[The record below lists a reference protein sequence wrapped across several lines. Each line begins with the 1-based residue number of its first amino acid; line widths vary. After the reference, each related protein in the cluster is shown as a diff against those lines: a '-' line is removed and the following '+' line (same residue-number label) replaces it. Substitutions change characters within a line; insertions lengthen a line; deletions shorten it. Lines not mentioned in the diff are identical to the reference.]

1 MAARCLDSRNL
12 SLQPGNREVG
22 GGLEEGWRG
31 LEGGWKGVGGCNRV
45 VGDGA
50 AVFDPVIE
58 L

>member
-22 GGLEEGWRG
+22 G
-31 LEGGWKGVGGCNRV
+31 CNRV

>member
-12 SLQPGNREVG
+12 SLQPGNRGVG
-22 GGLEEGWRG
+22 GGLE
-31 LEGGWKGVGGCNRV
+31 GVGGCNRV
-45 VGDGA
+45 VGDGV

>member
-12 SLQPGNREVG
+12 SLQPGNRGVG
-22 GGLEEGWRG
+22 GGLEGVGGG
-31 LEGGWKGVGGCNRV
+31 LEGVGGCNRV